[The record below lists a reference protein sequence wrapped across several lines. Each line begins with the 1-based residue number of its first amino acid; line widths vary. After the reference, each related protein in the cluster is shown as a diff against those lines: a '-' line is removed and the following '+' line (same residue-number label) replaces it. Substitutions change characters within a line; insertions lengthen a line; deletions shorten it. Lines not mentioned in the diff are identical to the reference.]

1 MNISGI
7 RPIGGYASIGSL
19 SSISRA
25 RSASAE
31 SAASGN
37 SLSAKS
43 NAKEDLQKIA
53 EKRARQTFTVNDFDA
68 QYRPENPFGEN
79 GSRIR
84 TADVEKAV
92 SDMRRDEVL
101 QQYQYFVGTSDDP
114 SKGGSSPDQTA
125 GSIRGAENFTF

>member
-7 RPIGGYASIGSL
+7 RPIGGYASVGSL
-19 SSISRA
+19 SSVSRV
-25 RSASAE
+25 RSASAG
-31 SAASGN
+31 SAASGD

-53 EKRARQTFTVNDFDA
+53 EKRARQTFTVSDYDA
-68 QYRPENPFGEN
+68 QYRPGNPLAEN
-79 GSRIR
+79 GRIR

-101 QQYQYFVGTSDDP
+101 QQDQYFVGASEDP
-114 SKGGSSPDQTA
+114 SQKAGNQDQTA
-125 GSIRGAENFTF
+125 SSIRGAENFDF

>member
-7 RPIGGYASIGSL
+7 RPIGGYASVGSL
-19 SSISRA
+19 SSVSRA
-25 RSASAE
+25 RSASAG
-31 SAASGN
+31 SAASGD
-37 SLSAKS
+37 SLNAKS

-101 QQYQYFVGTSDDP
+101 QQYQYFVGTPADP
-114 SKGGSSPDQTA
+114 SQNIGGQDQTA
-125 GSIRGAENFTF
+125 GSIRGAENFNF